1 MLDDAAGYE
10 IQINPLQV
18 RRSLPSSL
26 QHPAPASRI
35 EAVVQYDK
43 QGPLRRVIE
52 QAAHVAFNPFRGMVA
67 IDKNKLR
74 RHIRAI
80 QLREQRGQDSG
91 GISGEKGDV
100 LEISE
105 VFRDFGIDINREY
118 RVAELGEQ
126 RKADRKSTR
135 LNSSHLGIS

>member
-10 IQINPLQV
+10 IQINPLQI
-18 RRSLPSSL
+18 RRSLPSSF

-43 QGPLRRVIE
+43 QGPFGQVIE
-52 QAAHVAFNPFRGMVA
+52 QAAHIAFNPFRGMVA
-67 IDKNKLR
+67 VDKNELG

-91 GISGEKGDV
+91 AESRG
-100 LEISE
+100 
-105 VFRDFGIDINREY
+105 Y
-118 RVAELGEQ
+118 AARV
-126 RKADRKSTR
+126 RSY
-135 LNSSHLGIS
+135 

>member
-1 MLDDAAGYE
+1 MLDYAAGYE

-52 QAAHVAFNPFRGMVA
+52 QAAHVAFNSFRGMVA

-80 QLREQRGQDSG
+80 QLREQRGQDSLEVSRAKWG
-91 GISGEKGDV
+91 SLRRPRMPSICFSAESEPVKLCSRRIS
-100 LEISE
+100 
-105 VFRDFGIDINREY
+105 
-118 RVAELGEQ
+118 
-126 RKADRKSTR
+126 RKAST
-135 LNSSHLGIS
+135 